1 MIKDAYKISTVS
13 MILNREI
20 LHDFLLKLLCFLGF
34 AIMKTK
40 KKKHKEWKRGI
51 KFPLVN
57 ESIMIL
63 IKNLG
68 EYIGE
73 LKLINLFS

>member
-1 MIKDAYKISTVS
+1 MFP
-13 MILNREI
+13 R
-20 LHDFLLKLLCFLGF
+20 LCNNEN
-34 AIMKTK
+34 K